1 MKLILKICGFIVV
14 MYFGVMQA
22 LEMGSARTWPSVT
35 GTITRSHIDSTK
47 KSQASNSNSR
57 REYRVRAAYDY
68 QVAGAHFTGNR
79 IEIRPTRYSMRQ
91 NAERELADY
100 PVGKTVTVYYDPENP
115 EKSVLKR

>member
-1 MKLILKICGFIVV
+1 MKLILQIGVFIVV

-35 GTITRSHIDSTK
+35 GTITRSHIDSSTK
-47 KSQASNSNSR
+47 PQTDINTR
-57 REYRVRAAYDY
+57 RWVYKVRAAYDY
-68 QVAGAHFTGNR
+68 QVAGVHFTGNR
-79 IEIRPTRYSMRQ
+79 IAIRPTSHSTRQ
-91 NAERELADY
+91 YAERELAEY